1 MDKTAAGAA
10 RHDANGH
17 ANVNKRS
24 ESDVYEHCVSALQA
38 AQAKDQ
44 AWFARFEDI
53 DTSVCSRDEL
63 LALLSGAPTGF
74 TAGFLF
80 GKFAMRNEMAE
91 VTGRPFE

>member
-1 MDKTAAGAA
+1 MEKSAAGAA
-10 RHDANGH
+10 RHEANAQ
-17 ANVNKRS
+17 ANVNMRS
-24 ESDVYEHCVSALQA
+24 ESDIYDHCVSALQA

-44 AWFARFEDI
+44 AWFAKFEDI

-63 LALLSGAPTGF
+63 LELLSGAPTGF